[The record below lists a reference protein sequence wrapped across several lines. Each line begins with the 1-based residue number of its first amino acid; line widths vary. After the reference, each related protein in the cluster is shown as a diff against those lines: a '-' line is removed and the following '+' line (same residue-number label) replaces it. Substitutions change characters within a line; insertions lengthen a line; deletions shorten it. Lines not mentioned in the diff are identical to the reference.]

1 MATCSAYWAIAG
13 HSNEGNVGVNP
24 FISVPTLL
32 KWFYLM
38 ATHPA
43 ENEASSG
50 SLGTVMPMRRF
61 YFQAHTDDT

>member
-1 MATCSAYWAIAG
+1 M
-13 HSNEGNVGVNP
+13 GVNP

-38 ATHPA
+38 ATHPV
-43 ENEASSG
+43 ENEVSGG